1 MTKKK
6 VFAYFDGSN
15 FYHLAKLNYKI
26 SKINFEKL
34 TNQFINSYSEELV
47 KINYFIA
54 PVNQQEKKEEYSKQ
68 QKFFAQLKKNHLIE
82 IYLGKLVRRPL
93 NKINILCD
101 KCGIQEADNFSC
113 PKCKKNIKFSE
124 TYKSTEKGV
133 DVNLAIN
140 LLLDALNNKYDK
152 ALLFSSDADFCP
164 AIKYIVNN
172 LKKEIVFCA
181 FPKPRTSELVQCC
194 SQTLSVTKQII
205 EDSRNI
211 L

>member
-1 MTKKK
+1 MTNKK

-26 SKINFEKL
+26 SSVDFERL
-34 TNQFINSYSEELV
+34 TNKFLDSKSEELT
-47 KINYFIA
+47 KINYFTA
-54 PVNQQEKKEEYSKQ
+54 PVNQQEKPEAYSKQ
-68 QKFFAQLKKNHLIE
+68 QKFFAQLSKNPLIE
-82 IYLGKLVRRPL
+82 IYLGSLTRRPL
-93 NKINILCD
+93 NKINIVCD
-101 KCGIQEADNFSC
+101 ICGIQEADSLSC
-113 PKCKKNIKFSE
+113 PKCGKKIKLSD

-164 AIKYIVNN
+164 AIRYIITN

-181 FPKPRTSELVQCC
+181 FPKPRTNELVQCC
-194 SQTLSVTKQII
+194 SQTLKVTKQIV
-205 EDSRNI
+205 EESRV
-211 L
+211 